1 LNEPVTGI
9 TGLEAISVA
18 GSLAAFFG
26 LPIAAWAILHEG
38 RELRRELS
46 KRAQI
51 QFRLSGAAL
60 ASETLIPSPGP
71 HKHGFRHDPR
81 PTDSA
86 DCTVVPT
93 WNGQSRVSDP
103 VVVSLLATN
112 LGERSANKIVWNY
125 TIPRT
130 LISDDTL
137 RSLRVDD
144 VELDA
149 ESVRLFSRAESLHP
163 GTSHQVRFPP
173 LTFPMLPERVNYEV
187 GVTLSQE
194 DQPPRSVAFRLIC
207 DRATSRQG
215 LPGDPLK
222 DVG

>member
-1 LNEPVTGI
+1 LNGPVTGI

-51 QFRLSGAAL
+51 QFRLSGEAL
-60 ASETLIPSPGP
+60 ASETLIPSPGQ
-71 HKHGFRHDPR
+71 HKRGFRHNAR

-103 VVVSLLATN
+103 VIVNLLATN

-137 RSLRVDD
+137 QSLSADD
-144 VELDA
+144 LELDA
-149 ESVRLFSRAESLHP
+149 ESVRLFSKAESLHP

-173 LTFPMLPERVNYEV
+173 MSFPTLPERVVYEV

-194 DQPPRSVAFRLIC
+194 DQSPRSVAFRLIC
-207 DRATSRQG
+207 DREMSGQG
-215 LPGDPLK
+215 LPGDPVR